1 MFKKKTN
8 IKKNKKDSGQSYTML
23 KKLLPYMRP
32 YKNRLI
38 MALISMSLVSLL
50 TGVLAYI
57 VKPLI
62 NDIFVSKNF
71 FELVL
76 IPLLVVA
83 IFVAKGIFYYME
95 AYYTGY
101 VGQNIIKNIR
111 NDVYKSIVNLPI
123 SKLNKVPTGVFIARI
138 TYDIN
143 LIQHTVSNALS
154 AIAKDILTIIILLSV
169 IFYMDFELAIA
180 VFVLFPLAII
190 PVSLL
195 GKKTRK
201 TSTDTQN
208 EMGNITK
215 FLDETIS
222 NLRMVKA
229 YNMQEFEIGRFKKLS
244 DRLYR
249 FLIRMTK
256 IRGITVPFVELVGG
270 IAVSSIIFLGG
281 LQVIKYGY
289 SPGSFFSFL
298 TAILLLYE
306 PVKSL
311 SRLNNNLQEG
321 IAASSRVFEIMEDN
335 FEDIYKG
342 GSLPKNI
349 ENLRIRNLYFSYN
362 KENGFDLKNI
372 NLSAEKGKMAAIVG
386 RSGAG
391 KSTLSMLIPG
401 FYLPDAGEIL
411 INGKNTTSYSLK
423 ELRDNISYVS
433 QQVSLFNESVK
444 FNIAYGT
451 LVSLNNSVHSE
462 ESENRHI
469 NITKFKTINAT
480 DNHNNNSECS
490 AHDKADKIK
499 INDGLIIKAAKLA
512 YAHDFIVN
520 LPEGYDTL
528 VDESGLRLSG
538 GEKQRILMARA
549 FLKNAPI
556 LILDE
561 ATASLDN
568 ESEKH
573 IQDALVNLCKDKIAI
588 VIAHRLST
596 VKKADIIYV
605 IENGEIVEQG
615 NHEELIGI
623 DGIYK
628 NVLIKQMQ

>member
-1 MFKKKTN
+1 MF
-8 IKKNKKDSGQSYTML
+8 KNKKKIEKNKQKTKQSFIIL

-38 MALISMSLVSLL
+38 MALISMSIVSLL
-50 TGVLAYI
+50 TGILAYI

-62 NDIFVSKNF
+62 NDIFVSKS
-71 FELVL
+71 FEELIL
-76 IPLLVVA
+76 IPLLVIA
-83 IFVAKGIFYYME
+83 IFIAKGIFYYME

-111 NDVYKSIVNLPI
+111 NDVYKSIVNLPVT
-123 SKLNKVPTGVFIARI
+123 KLNKIPTGVFIARI
-138 TYDIN
+138 TYDVN

-154 AIAKDILTIIILLSV
+154 AIAKDILTIIVLLAV
-169 IFYMDFELAIA
+169 IFYMDFYLAIA
-180 VFVLFPLAII
+180 VFILFPIAII

-201 TSTDTQN
+201 TSIDTQN

-222 NLRMVKA
+222 NLRIVKA
-229 YNMQEFEIGRFKKLS
+229 YNMQKFEIGRFKKLS

-256 IRGITVPFVELVGG
+256 IKGITVPFVELVGG

-335 FEDIYKG
+335 FEDISKG
-342 GSLPKNI
+342 ENLPKNI
-349 ENLRIRNLYFSYN
+349 ERLQIKNLYFSYN

-372 NLSAEKGKMAAIVG
+372 NLDAEKGKIIAIVG

-401 FYLPDAGEIL
+401 FYKPNEGEIL
-411 INGKNTTSYSLK
+411 INGKNINLYSLK
-423 ELRDNISYVS
+423 EIRDNISYVS

-444 FNIAYGT
+444 FNIAYGA
-451 LVSLNNSVHSE
+451 SF
-462 ESENRHI
+462 ENK
-469 NITKFKTINAT
+469 NI
-480 DNHNNNSECS
+480 NNNIDKENINKHNSSEYNGDNS
-490 AHDKADKIK
+490 DMI
-499 INDGLIIKAAKLA
+499 INAAKLA
-512 YAHDFIVN
+512 YAHNFVIN

-568 ESEKH
+568 ESERH
-573 IQDALVNLCKDKIAI
+573 IQEALLNLCRDKIAI

-596 VKKADIIYV
+596 VKKADNIYV
-605 IENGEIVEQG
+605 MENGEIVEQG
-615 NHEELIGI
+615 NHEELIEI

-628 NVLIKQMQ
+628 NLLIKQMQ

>member
-1 MFKKKTN
+1 
-8 IKKNKKDSGQSYTML
+8 
-23 KKLLPYMRP
+23 
-32 YKNRLI
+32 
-38 MALISMSLVSLL
+38 
-50 TGVLAYI
+50 
-57 VKPLI
+57 
-62 NDIFVSKNF
+62 
-71 FELVL
+71 
-76 IPLLVVA
+76 
-83 IFVAKGIFYYME
+83 
-95 AYYTGY
+95 
-101 VGQNIIKNIR
+101 
-111 NDVYKSIVNLPI
+111 
-123 SKLNKVPTGVFIARI
+123 
-138 TYDIN
+138 
-143 LIQHTVSNALS
+143 
-154 AIAKDILTIIILLSV
+154 
-169 IFYMDFELAIA
+169 
-180 VFVLFPLAII
+180 
-190 PVSLL
+190 
-195 GKKTRK
+195 
-201 TSTDTQN
+201 
-208 EMGNITK
+208 MGNITK

-222 NLRMVKA
+222 NLRIVKA
-229 YNMQEFEIGRFKKLS
+229 YNMQKFEIGRFKKLS

-256 IRGITVPFVELVGG
+256 IKGITVPFVELVGG

-335 FEDIYKG
+335 FEDISKG
-342 GSLPKNI
+342 ENLPKNI
-349 ENLRIRNLYFSYN
+349 ERLQIKNLYFSYN

-372 NLSAEKGKMAAIVG
+372 NLDAEKGKIIAIVG

-401 FYLPDAGEIL
+401 FYKPNEGEIL
-411 INGKNTTSYSLK
+411 INGKNINLYSLK
-423 ELRDNISYVS
+423 EIRDNISYVS

-444 FNIAYGT
+444 FNIAYGA
-451 LVSLNNSVHSE
+451 SF
-462 ESENRHI
+462 ENK
-469 NITKFKTINAT
+469 NI
-480 DNHNNNSECS
+480 NNNIDKENINKHNSSEYNGDNS
-490 AHDKADKIK
+490 DMI
-499 INDGLIIKAAKLA
+499 INAAKLA
-512 YAHDFIVN
+512 YAHNFVIN

-568 ESEKH
+568 ESERH
-573 IQDALVNLCKDKIAI
+573 IQEALLNLCRDKIAI

-596 VKKADIIYV
+596 VKKADNIYV
-605 IENGEIVEQG
+605 MENGEIVEQG
-615 NHEELIGI
+615 NHEELIEI

-628 NVLIKQMQ
+628 NLLIKQMQ

>member
-1 MFKKKTN
+1 MF
-8 IKKNKKDSGQSYTML
+8 KNKKNIEKNKQKTKQSYIIL

-38 MALISMSLVSLL
+38 MALVSMSIVSLL
-50 TGVLAYI
+50 TGILAYI

-62 NDIFVSKNF
+62 NDIFVSKS
-71 FELVL
+71 FEELIL
-76 IPLLVVA
+76 IPLLVIA

-111 NDVYKSIVNLPI
+111 NDVYKYIVNLPV
-123 SKLNKVPTGVFIARI
+123 SKLNKIPTGVFIARI

-143 LIQHTVSNALS
+143 LIQHTVSSALS
-154 AIAKDILTIIILLSV
+154 AIAKDILTIIVLLAI
-169 IFYMDFELAIA
+169 IFYMDFYLAIA
-180 VFVLFPLAII
+180 VFILFPIAII

-201 TSTDTQN
+201 TSIDTQN

-222 NLRMVKA
+222 NLRIVKA

-256 IRGITVPFVELVGG
+256 IKGITVPFVELTGG

-335 FEDIYKG
+335 FEDISKG
-342 GSLPKNI
+342 ESLPKNI
-349 ENLRIRNLYFSYN
+349 ERLQIKNLYFSYN

-372 NLSAEKGKMAAIVG
+372 NLDVEKGKIIAIVG

-401 FYLPDAGEIL
+401 FYRPDEGEIL
-411 INGKNTTSYSLK
+411 INGKNINLYSLK
-423 ELRDNISYVS
+423 EIRSNISYVS

-451 LVSLNNSVHSE
+451 SF
-462 ESENRHI
+462 ENQ
-469 NITKFKTINAT
+469 NI
-480 DNHNNNSECS
+480 NHNIDKENINKHNSGEYNSCNNNM
-490 AHDKADKIK
+490 I
-499 INDGLIIKAAKLA
+499 INAAKLA
-512 YAHDFIVN
+512 YAHNFVIN

-568 ESEKH
+568 ESEKY
-573 IQDALVNLCKDKIAI
+573 IQEALFNLCRDKIAI
-588 VIAHRLST
+588 VVAHRLST
-596 VKKADIIYV
+596 VQKADIIYV
-605 IENGEIVEQG
+605 MENGEIVEQG
-615 NHEELIGI
+615 NHEKLIEI

-628 NVLIKQMQ
+628 NILIKQMQ

>member
-1 MFKKKTN
+1 
-8 IKKNKKDSGQSYTML
+8 
-23 KKLLPYMRP
+23 MRP

-38 MALISMSLVSLL
+38 TALISMSIVSLL
-50 TGVLAYI
+50 TGILAYI

-62 NDIFVSKNF
+62 NDIFVSKS
-71 FELVL
+71 FEELIL
-76 IPLLVVA
+76 IPLLVIA
-83 IFVAKGIFYYME
+83 IFIAKGIFYYME

-111 NDVYKSIVNLPI
+111 NDVYKSIVNLPVT
-123 SKLNKVPTGVFIARI
+123 KLNKIPTGVFIARI

-154 AIAKDILTIIILLSV
+154 AIAKDILTIIVLLAV
-169 IFYMDFELAIA
+169 IFYMDFYLAIA
-180 VFVLFPLAII
+180 VFILFPIAII

-201 TSTDTQN
+201 TSIDTQN

-222 NLRMVKA
+222 NLRIVKA

-256 IRGITVPFVELVGG
+256 IKGITVPFVELVGG
-270 IAVSSIIFLGG
+270 IAVSAIIFLGG

-335 FEDIYKG
+335 FEDISKG
-342 GSLPKNI
+342 ESLPKNI
-349 ENLRIRNLYFSYN
+349 ERLQIKNLYFSYN

-372 NLSAEKGKMAAIVG
+372 NLDAEKGKIIAIVG

-401 FYLPDAGEIL
+401 FYIPDEGEIL
-411 INGKNTTSYSLK
+411 INGKNINLYSLK
-423 ELRDNISYVS
+423 EIRDNISYVS

-451 LVSLNNSVHSE
+451 SF
-462 ESENRHI
+462 ENQ
-469 NITKFKTINAT
+469 NI
-480 DNHNNNSECS
+480 NHNIDKENINKHNSGSNNM
-490 AHDKADKIK
+490 I
-499 INDGLIIKAAKLA
+499 INAAKLA
-512 YAHDFIVN
+512 YAHNFVIN

-573 IQDALVNLCKDKIAI
+573 IQEALFNLCRDKIAI

-596 VKKADIIYV
+596 VQKADIIYV
-605 IENGEIVEQG
+605 MENGKIVEQG
-615 NHEELIGI
+615 NHEELIEI

-628 NVLIKQMQ
+628 NILIKQMQ